1 MSKVTVEISQG
12 IATIAFNRSESLNAI
27 ERADYDAFAEALR
40 AIDKRPDVLATI
52 WQASGKWFSAGTS
65 VKKTVDSSQRT
76 VRDFFATVVAPVN
89 TDVSRALYTHSKILV
104 AAVNGPVMGI
114 SAAFLGHFDFIYA
127 LPSMWLSVPFT
138 FLGLVAEAGSS
149 VTFRNRMGAAK
160 ANEVLIFGKKKEA
173 QELLECGFINK
184 IFPEQPVPSFHAAVR
199 KHVQSELEGLDPSA
213 VLGVKQLIK
222 AGLNDQHN
230 LDTVNLRESYGQAE
244 RFEGGVPMER
254 FAKIAR
260 KEIKHKL

>member
-1 MSKVTVEISQG
+1 
-12 IATIAFNRSESLNAI
+12 
-27 ERADYDAFAEALR
+27 
-40 AIDKRPDVLATI
+40 
-52 WQASGKWFSAGTS
+52 
-65 VKKTVDSSQRT
+65 
-76 VRDFFATVVAPVN
+76 
-89 TDVSRALYTHSKILV
+89 
-104 AAVNGPVMGI
+104 
-114 SAAFLGHFDFIYA
+114 
-127 LPSMWLSVPFT
+127 MWLSVPFT

-199 KHVQSELEGLDPSA
+199 KHVLSELEGLDPSA
-213 VLGVKQLIK
+213 ALGVKQLIK

-230 LDTVNLRESYGQAE
+230 LDSVNLRESYGQAE
-244 RFEGGVPMER
+244 RFEGGIPVER